1 MQLIVILLYVVSVL
15 TILTGLSV
23 MCGTNRQSRLNT
35 SWFFVATI
43 GTAIW
48 ASSIATFL
56 ALPENA
62 NDFASF
68 LVIGIIFGITLNDIA
83 LLGYLGW
90 NQKLGKILT
99 VVFSI
104 FGAGLIGVLI
114 KDHTVFYTSFVLGG
128 EWNQMI
134 TVQGWYFVA
143 LIVYF
148 TLMAFGYTSFLS
160 ATIKK
165 TKNKRAKLGQKAFY
179 VGLLISGISAL
190 VFDLILLEKAPNLI
204 WIGPMAVSAALLT
217 FYYSVVRCRSVVM
230 SSSWMKT
237 LSFIILFSFGI
248 AIYVLIFYIVF
259 KALFRVSSPSPQIL
273 LLNLIMVIIV
283 FSLLP
288 AIGEVYTFLKS
299 FIATKE
305 IDIGYV
311 TKKMNK
317 ITKRTLDLKE
327 LSGFLADHLHIEYVG
342 FLINGR
348 LYGSGN
354 LDISS
359 DELVAISKI
368 KSPERGIWQETKTIS
383 DICVRSDIKNIAELY
398 NTKGEIFGQ
407 IILGHS
413 LSKKNLDTKDLIE
426 IEMVVNL
433 AASIINGEAHNKA

>member
-15 TILTGLSV
+15 TVLTGLSV
-23 MCGTNRQSRLNT
+23 ILGTNRQSRLNT
-35 SWFFVATI
+35 SWFFCATI

-48 ASSIATFL
+48 SSSIATFL

-62 NDFASF
+62 HDFAAF
-68 LVIGIIFGITLNDIA
+68 LVVGIITGITLNDIS

-99 VVFSI
+99 VIFSVL
-104 FGAGLIGVLI
+104 GAGLIGILI
-114 KDHTVFYTSFVLGG
+114 YDHTVFYTSFELGG

-165 TKNKRAKLGQKAFY
+165 TKNKRVKLGQKAFY
-179 VGLLISGISAL
+179 IGLLISGISAL
-190 VFDLILLEKAPNLI
+190 IFDLILLEKAPNLI

-237 LSFIILFSFGI
+237 LSFIILFAFGI

-273 LLNLIMVIIV
+273 LLNLIMVAIV
-283 FSLLP
+283 FCLMP
-288 AIGEVYTFLKS
+288 AINEVYSFLKS
-299 FIATKE
+299 FIATKD

-311 TKKMNK
+311 TKKLNK
-317 ITKRTLDLKE
+317 VTKRTLDLKE
-327 LSGFLADHLHIEYVG
+327 LSGFLSDHLHIEYVG

-348 LYGSGN
+348 LYGSGI

-359 DELVAISKI
+359 DDLVAISKL
-368 KSPERGIWQETKTIS
+368 KLPERGIWQDTKPVS
-383 DICVRSDIKNIAELY
+383 QICLKSDIKNVAELF
-398 NTKGEIFGQ
+398 NVEGDAFGQ

-413 LSKKNLDTKDLIE
+413 LSKKNLGTKDLIE
-426 IEMVVNL
+426 IEMVINL
-433 AASIINGEAHNKA
+433 AASIINGDAHKKA

>member
-15 TILTGLSV
+15 TVLTGLSV
-23 MCGTNRQSRLNT
+23 ILGTNRQSRLNT
-35 SWFFVATI
+35 SWFFCATI

-48 ASSIATFL
+48 SSSIATFL

-62 NDFASF
+62 HDFAAF
-68 LVIGIIFGITLNDIA
+68 LVVGIITGITLNDIS

-90 NQKLGKILT
+90 NQKIGKILT
-99 VVFSI
+99 VIFSVL
-104 FGAGLIGVLI
+104 GAGLIGVLI
-114 KDHTVFYTSFVLGG
+114 YDHTVFYTSFVLGG

-165 TKNKRAKLGQKAFY
+165 TKNKRVKLGQKAFY

-190 VFDLILLEKAPNLI
+190 IFDLILLEKAPNLI

-230 SSSWMKT
+230 SSNWMKT
-237 LSFIILFSFGI
+237 LSVIILFSFG
-248 AIYVLIFYIVF
+248 AAVYVLVFYIIF

-273 LLNLIMVIIV
+273 LLNFIMVVIV
-283 FSLLP
+283 FCLMP
-288 AIGEVYTFLKS
+288 AINEVYSFLKS
-299 FIATKE
+299 FIATKD

-317 ITKRTLDLKE
+317 LTKKTLDLKE

-354 LDISS
+354 LDVSS
-359 DELVAISKI
+359 DELVAISKM
-368 KSPERGIWQETKTIS
+368 KSPERGIWQDTKAVS
-383 DICVRSDIKNIAELY
+383 EICMKSDIKNIAELY
-398 NTKGEIFGQ
+398 NVDNKVFGQ
-407 IILGHS
+407 ILLGHS
-413 LSKKNLDTKDLIE
+413 LSKKNLGTKDLIE
-426 IEMVVNL
+426 IEMVINL
-433 AASIINGEAHNKA
+433 AAAIINGEARKKA